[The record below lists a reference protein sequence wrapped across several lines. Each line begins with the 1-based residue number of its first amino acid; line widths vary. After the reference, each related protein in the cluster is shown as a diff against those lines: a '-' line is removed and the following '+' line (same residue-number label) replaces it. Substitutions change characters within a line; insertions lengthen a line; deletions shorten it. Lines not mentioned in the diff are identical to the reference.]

1 MIGLAQKG
9 GAVLSHVKIA
19 ATPEAVHAPRLA
31 AGAADLL
38 LACDIA
44 TAASKDGL
52 EAISRDKT
60 RAVVN
65 THETMTGRATQN
77 PDQQFPTE
85 SKTSLLRDAD
95 SANSTEQPARRE
107 KVGS

>member
-9 GAVLSHVKIA
+9 GAVLSHVEIA

-65 THETMTGRATQN
+65 THETMTGRFTQN
-77 PDQQFPTE
+77 PDLQFPAE
-85 SKTSLLRDAD
+85 SMKSILRGAAGD
-95 SANSTEQPARRE
+95 NSTEFVDEIGRAH
-107 KVGS
+107 V